1 MRTAG
6 LLFFRKTYSLFF
18 SSVHQAM
25 EEFHSYPT
33 WGMIVCI
40 SLMVLAILPVPVVFM
55 VRRCNLIDDSSG
67 SLASVSYKRGR
78 IIKEPVNLEGDNT
91 SLIHGKSPSEV
102 PSPNF
107 GKTIYRKQ
115 TGSPTLD
122 TAPNG
127 RYGIGYLMADMPDMP
142 ESDL

>member
-1 MRTAG
+1 
-6 LLFFRKTYSLFF
+6 LHS
-18 SSVHQAM
+18 QAT

-33 WGMIVCI
+33 WGMMVCI
-40 SLMVLAILPVPVVFM
+40 SLMVLAILPVPIVLI

-107 GKTIYRKQ
+107 GKNIYRKQ